1 MYAKF
6 RVIICLGALCCQ
18 SYAQLNTPICANVSS
33 SKPIS
38 TVFISTSRPTYPQD
52 AFNAKR
58 EGTVGFKFDINT
70 DGKLRDIC
78 IYSSS
83 GDQQIDQAALA
94 WLEAAKAELP
104 INFESSKDHNQRFQ
118 DSLTFSWKAEDRYR
132 ALFGDA
138 QTLDNTK
145 KFKAISRPTP
155 PYPREALI
163 LGKEGLVVVQAI
175 IGKYGVP
182 TVVRISK
189 SSGVASLDGVALAT
203 VSLYRFEASQTP
215 YSIEQEFNFTL
226 K

>member
-6 RVIICLGALCCQ
+6 GIIICLAALCGRA
-18 SYAQLNTPICANVSS
+18 YPQLNTPICAGVSS

-38 TVFISTSRPTYPQD
+38 TVFISTGRPAYPQD

-58 EGTVGFKFDINT
+58 EGTVGFRFDINA
-70 DGKLRDIC
+70 DGTLRDVC
-78 IYSSS
+78 VYSSS

-94 WLEAAKAELP
+94 WLETARAELP
-104 INFESSKDHNQRFQ
+104 LNFEISKDRNQRFQ
-118 DSLTFSWKAEDRYR
+118 DSLTFSWKAEDRHR
-132 ALFGDA
+132 ALFGDT

-155 PYPREALI
+155 PYPREALM

-175 IGKYGVP
+175 IGVYGVP

-189 SSGVASLDGVALAT
+189 SSGVASLDGVAMAT
-203 VSLYRFEASQTP
+203 VSLYRFEASQIP